1 MDRNLY
7 KYHKSD
13 SRCTCMYTCTC
24 TCGINVHVCIRP
36 APRKLWAYRSM

>member
-13 SRCTCMYTCTC
+13 SRCTC
-24 TCGINVHVCIRP
+24 TCGINVHVLDQLQENCGPTDLCNRYQLIV
-36 APRKLWAYRSM
+36 